1 MGNKSERK
9 RQHLCLHLAGCLT
22 VCLVLGSCV
31 AGLSRPQDHSLS
43 PSAAHHLSRGETML
57 RNGDYDAAH
66 RESCVLLDQ
75 FNGQADDQALYLLGM
90 IWIHPDNPRQDL
102 RLADTYYRRIID
114 QYPDSSLV
122 AASRT
127 WRAVIADLEE
137 HRQLKEQMET
147 TSLALQ
153 QQLKS
158 AENRRIQL
166 EERLQQMKA
175 IDLDLQ

>member
-1 MGNKSERK
+1 
-9 RQHLCLHLAGCLT
+9 
-22 VCLVLGSCV
+22 
-31 AGLSRPQDHSLS
+31 
-43 PSAAHHLSRGETML
+43 ML

-66 RESCVLLDQ
+66 RDACVLLDQ

-90 IWIHPDNPRQDL
+90 VWIHPDNPRQDL
-102 RLADTYYRRIID
+102 GLADTYYRRIID

-127 WRAVIADLEE
+127 WRAVIADMEE
-137 HRQLKEQMET
+137 HRRLTKQMET

-153 QQLKS
+153 QQL
-158 AENRRIQL
+158 ENEVNRRIQM